1 MGGVPKPE
9 LPVGGRSL
17 MRRVLDAVPDAK
29 PRIVVG
35 DVSGR
40 GFIVAV
46 EDPPGSGPA
55 YALRTGLG
63 HVPDAV
69 GLVAVLAADLPF
81 LTPEVITG
89 LVDAIGVDEDG
100 AVLVDHHDRPQWL
113 CGVWRT
119 AVLKERIEGV
129 SPGTGMRQVLGDLRY
144 ARVHWLDGDLPAW
157 FDCDTPQ
164 ALEYAR
170 RLDREFRRRS

>member
-1 MGGVPKPE
+1 MTT
-9 LPVGGRSL
+9 LQHR
-17 MRRVLDAVPDAK
+17 
-29 PRIVVG
+29 
-35 DVSGR
+35 
-40 GFIVAV
+40 
-46 EDPPGSGPA
+46 
-55 YALRTGLG
+55 ALGALTGLALG
-63 HVPDAV
+63 DAL
-69 GLVAVLAADLPF
+69 GMPTQSMSRERIARETGP
-81 LTPEVITG
+81 ITG

-144 ARVHWLDGDLPAW
+144 AHVHWLDGDLPAW